1 MSPKYFEIRLSADPG
16 TFVRM
21 QFATDVQTQRQHAR
35 YERKVQ
41 NPASGVKWVSE
52 LKQASR

>member
-1 MSPKYFEIRLSADPG
+1 MSLKYFEVRLSADPG
-16 TFVRM
+16 TFVRK
-21 QFATDVQTQRQHAR
+21 QFATDAQTLRQHAR
-35 YERKVQ
+35 YERKIK